1 MKAQERRERITA
13 WAVDVGQ
20 LVSPLFRSNETAH
33 RASQLKRAADS
44 TAANYRAACIA
55 RSHREFLAKISIAL
69 EEADEAVGW
78 LEMCHREGA
87 LRGPEAMRL
96 LDEGRQLTRIL
107 AKSRETAQAREG
119 LSRKGKGRPPALLT
133 WPSDRTARDA
143 AGRRP

>member
-1 MKAQERRERITA
+1 MKAQELRERITA

-33 RASQLKRAADS
+33 RAGQLKRAADS

-87 LRGPEAMRL
+87 LRGPETMRL

-119 LSRKGKGRPPALLT
+119 LSRKGKARPQAPN
-133 WPSDRTARDA
+133 DQ
-143 AGRRP
+143 